1 VGIIGIMVQGFGTA
15 IRKVRLAVYL
25 WLANF
30 VLGALLVAPLYFLF
44 QKDFAH
50 SLMGRKLFAGAGL
63 LWVGD
68 LVYRYQNLGP
78 VFLGWFLVIAIV
90 YLAVRIF
97 LNGGVIGRLAA
108 GHGPITLRNFF
119 ENGGAYFWRLAR
131 VFLVTIVGYL
141 LVLGLVGR
149 LISVPFGL
157 WMKDASTQWT
167 TLTASVLRLFVF
179 LLLFSIIKLFFDYV
193 KVILVSEERRSAIRT
208 TVGNFRFVGRHFFK
222 VWAIFLAV
230 GVVFLAVT
238 AVYLVVGRLLPRTGA
253 GWGAV
258 LFLWQQ
264 VYIFAAGWVGV
275 LFFATE
281 YHVWRSQQV
290 VRA

>member
-1 VGIIGIMVQGFGTA
+1 VGIIGILVQGFGTA

-44 QKDFAH
+44 QKDLAH
-50 SLMGRKLFAGAGL
+50 SLMGRKLFAGAGT
-63 LWVGD
+63 LWMGD
-68 LVYRYQNLGP
+68 FVYRYQNLGP
-78 VFLGWFLVIAIV
+78 VFLGWSLVIAVV

-97 LNGGVIGRLAA
+97 LNGGVIGRMAS
-108 GHGPITLRNFF
+108 GHVGVTLRDFF
-119 ENGGAYFWRLAR
+119 ANGAEYFWRLAR
-131 VFLVTIVGYL
+131 VFLITVVGYL
-141 LVLGLVGR
+141 LVFGVLGR
-149 LISVPFGL
+149 LIRVPFGL

-167 TLTASVLRLFVF
+167 TLTASTLRLLVF
-179 LLLFSIIKLFFDYV
+179 LLILSVVKLFFDYV
-193 KVILVSEERRSAIRT
+193 KVVLVAEERQGAVRAT
-208 TVGNFRFVGRHFFK
+208 LGNFRFVGRRFFK
-222 VWAIFLAV
+222 VWAIFLIV
-230 GVVFLAVT
+230 GVLFLAVT
-238 AVYLVVGRLLPRTGA
+238 AVYLVVGRLLSRTGA

-264 VYIFAAGWVGV
+264 AYVFAAGWVGV

-281 YHVWRSQQV
+281 YHVWRSQQI